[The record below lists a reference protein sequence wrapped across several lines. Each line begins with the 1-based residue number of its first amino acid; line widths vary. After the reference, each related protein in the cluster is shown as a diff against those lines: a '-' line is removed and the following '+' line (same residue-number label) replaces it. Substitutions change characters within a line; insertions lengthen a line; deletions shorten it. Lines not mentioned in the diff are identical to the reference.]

1 MRLWVR
7 LLWVLVAIT
16 LVPVAITGGLAWQA
30 AVRSAEVQPQ
40 EALAREASTL
50 ATLVAARLDADRAA
64 VAGWSGVWDLDDRPD
79 AYRVNLLRAM
89 WLGIDDA
96 VTLALVDGSGR
107 AVVEPQFLGPREA
120 PADRTAGSRARAQA
134 LLERIPAPEGL
145 GVTLG
150 EPYTPPG
157 AREPAVPMIAV
168 RTDSALRV
176 VAEIAL
182 DQLAPAF
189 RVEQG
194 GRGRSIALLDAS
206 RRLIVGSGPPVWTQP
221 DVLDLVTADA
231 DLALAAVDAEGA
243 PIRGALERVAGTRWA
258 VLVAEPAALAE
269 HAAREIRRQTL
280 IVGWIAFGAAVAV
293 GLVIQRLLSGP
304 LHALRDHAS
313 AMARG
318 EYARRIPRT
327 AAAGRTDEL
336 GDLARALNDMA
347 SRLEASRDEILAQKA
362 EIEAFN
368 QQLQRRVEAATAD
381 LRAAQDELVRTAQYA
396 AIGEVGAGLAH
407 ELNNPLAGLL
417 GSLQL
422 MAARSPADA
431 AALGKLEDLVQRCRD
446 VVDAM
451 VRFQGGLNGD
461 LRSAAAAAVASV
473 DLRGVV
479 RDTLAAERAR
489 LEDRKIEVELTL
501 PDEPVWTPGPAALL
515 EQLALRW
522 LAVFRAGLPPGA
534 HLSVSVVSA
543 PRPTLV
549 WTTDRPLA
557 ALAEEPGAPLETQT
571 LQDDLRAAGLS
582 RWLARR
588 LGDLLRADTEE
599 PREGDAAGPTRWR
612 VVLQDA
618 PRAGGQA

>member
-1 MRLWVR
+1 VRLWVR

-16 LVPVAITGGLAWQA
+16 LLPVAVTGGLAWQA

-96 VTLALVDGSGR
+96 VTLALVDANGR

-120 PADRTAGSRARAQA
+120 PADRTPGTRARAQA
-134 LLERIPAPEGL
+134 LLERVPAPEGL
-145 GVTLG
+145 GVTFG

-157 AREPAVPMIAV
+157 GRAPAVPMISV
-168 RTDSALRV
+168 RSDSALRV
-176 VAEIAL
+176 VAEVAL

-194 GRGRSIALLDAS
+194 GKGRSIALLDGS
-206 RRLIVGSGPPVWTQP
+206 RRLVLGSGPPVWNQP

-231 DLALAAVDAEGA
+231 DLALAAVDADGA
-243 PIRGALERVAGTRWA
+243 PIRGALERVPGTRWA

-280 IVGWIAFGAAVAV
+280 VVGWIALGAAVAV

-347 SRLEASRDEILAQKA
+347 ARLEASRDEILAQKA

-381 LRAAQDELVRTAQYA
+381 LRAAQDELVRSAQYA

-422 MAARSPADA
+422 MAARSPSDA
-431 AALGKLEDLVQRCRD
+431 AALGKLEQLVQRCRD

-451 VRFQGGLNGD
+451 VRFQGGLDGE
-461 LRSAAAAAVASV
+461 LRGAAAAAVAPV
-473 DLRGVV
+473 DLRGVL
-479 RDTLAAERAR
+479 RDAIAAEHPRFEERGVDVR
-489 LEDRKIEVELTL
+489 LAL
-501 PDEPVWTPGPAALL
+501 PDDPVWTPGPAALL

-522 LAVFRAGLPPGA
+522 LAVFRAGLPP
-534 HLSVSVVSA
+534 SA
-543 PRPTLV
+543 SLRVAVTQEPRPALV
-549 WTTDRPLA
+549 FETDRALA
-557 ALAEEPGAPLETQT
+557 LLAEEPGAPVGTQT
-571 LQDDLRAAGLS
+571 LQDDLRAAGLQ

-588 LGDLLRADTEE
+588 LADLLRAETEE
-599 PREGDAAGPTRWR
+599 PREGADATRWR
-612 VVLQDA
+612 VVLQAA
-618 PRAGGQA
+618 PRQG